1 MNWDRKYEIFYR
13 KPTHFVPHDFF
24 VKFDLE
30 IAIDQQTRA
39 CDRTSE
45 GVPDFGCPPLLA
57 GQPRPF
63 LVQIMPNHL
72 NMLITK
78 ILGAL
83 LVASG
88 PLNSYVNFHQDWTK
102 ND

>member
-1 MNWDRKYEIFYR
+1 MIHY
-13 KPTHFVPHDFF
+13 DFF

-39 CDRTSE
+39 CDRNFE
-45 GVPDFGCPPLLA
+45 GFSVPDSGCPRDSHAHFWSKLCP
-57 GQPRPF
+57 
-63 LVQIMPNHL
+63 IMPKHL

-83 LVASG
+83 LVAGG
-88 PLNSYVNFHQDWTK
+88 PLNSYKKFHQDWKK